1 MDLLMDAFLDTA
13 KVWPLLYIVYAIFEW
28 VEHKQINL
36 CAKKELGPIAG
47 ALSGCIPQCGASI
60 AASSLYS
67 GRVITLGT
75 LLAVFIATSDEAIPL
90 MFTHVNQWKMIA
102 LLVIIK
108 VIYASFVGILI
119 DLLWRGERSELSTVS
134 RYEYQK
140 EKSIF
145 IEAFERSVKVLVFLF
160 IMTFLINLVISWIG
174 EDTLARGLMTTS
186 YKQPFLAALIGLI
199 PNCAASVLLTDL
211 YLKGMITFGSLLAG
225 LCTGVGAGLLT
236 LFKMNKL
243 LKENL
248 VIIGLLYFFGVL
260 IGLTLHILIIGI

>member
-75 LLAVFIATSDEAIPL
+75 LLAVFISTSDEAIPL

-119 DLLWRGERSELSTVS
+119 DYYGE
-134 RYEYQK
+134 
-140 EKSIF
+140 EKDQNYPQFLDMSIK
-145 IEAFERSVKVLVFLF
+145 RRNQFL
-160 IMTFLINLVISWIG
+160 
-174 EDTLARGLMTTS
+174 
-186 YKQPFLAALIGLI
+186 
-199 PNCAASVLLTDL
+199 
-211 YLKGMITFGSLLAG
+211 
-225 LCTGVGAGLLT
+225 
-236 LFKMNKL
+236 
-243 LKENL
+243 
-248 VIIGLLYFFGVL
+248 
-260 IGLTLHILIIGI
+260 